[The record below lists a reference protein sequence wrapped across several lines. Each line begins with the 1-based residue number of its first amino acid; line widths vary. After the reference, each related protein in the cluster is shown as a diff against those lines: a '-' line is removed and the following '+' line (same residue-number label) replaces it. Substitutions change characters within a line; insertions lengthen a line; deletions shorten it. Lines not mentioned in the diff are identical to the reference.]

1 MSRRCATSEATGLA
15 IRDAT
20 RQDRRMQLRISAGAR
35 RWSLRVLASLG
46 LSAMELAAAPSRL
59 PDPTGFAGASGPV
72 VATPADLFGPLFRA
86 VQTAHVFADGK
97 TFADAV
103 PRRDTGAIL
112 IDYRTQRPEGP
123 DALRRFVLANFVV
136 PASSSPPPPTAGAAS
151 TPLLAH
157 IASLWPL
164 LTRQPAATSTA
175 GSALTLPG
183 PYVVP
188 GGRFREIYYW
198 DSYFTM
204 LGLARDRRSDLVESM
219 IDDFTTLIE
228 RYGHIPNGTR
238 TYYLSRSQPPV
249 YYLMLGLSPA
259 HDMPTFR
266 RRLAALRREH
276 AWWMRGEDG
285 LAPGQARFR
294 VLRLND
300 GTLLNRYWDAR
311 ATPRDESYA
320 EDVATAAASGRPAA
334 DIFRNIRAAAESGWD
349 FSSRW
354 LGDGRTLATIR
365 TTDIAPVDL
374 NSLLY
379 GMERMIALACART
392 GDTACVD
399 EYVARAK
406 ARARALRTAFW
417 VPRENRFAD
426 LDLRTGRPTR
436 TLSAAT
442 LFPLFVGVARPEQAA
457 SVAQTVRLR
466 LLAPGGLRT
475 TTARTGQ
482 QWDAPNGWAP
492 LQWIAIVGLRDNGEA
507 ILARTIAQRWL
518 ATVSA
523 RYLATGKLV
532 EKYDVEHRRGGS
544 GGEYP
549 LQDGFGWTNGVTRAL
564 AGDYGLTG
572 AN

>member
-1 MSRRCATSEATGLA
+1 
-15 IRDAT
+15 
-20 RQDRRMQLRISAGAR
+20 MQFRFPAGAR
-35 RWSLRVLASLG
+35 RRAFGALAALG
-46 LSAMELAAAPSRL
+46 LSAALTAAPAPAPTALRRTDAAA
-59 PDPTGFAGASGPV
+59 FASGSGPV
-72 VATPADLFGPLFRA
+72 VATPADLYGPLFRA
-86 VQTAHVFADGK
+86 VQLAHAFPDGK

-103 PRRDTGAIL
+103 PIRDPGSIL
-112 IDYRTQRPEGP
+112 VDYRTLHPRTA
-123 DALRRFVLANFVV
+123 DALRRFVLAHFVV
-136 PASSSPPPPTAGAAS
+136 PATATTPPAKIGLGVDANVGRPPM
-151 TPLLAH
+151 LAH
-157 IASLWPL
+157 IGSLWPV
-164 LTRQPAATSTA
+164 LTRTPANDSAA
-175 GSALTLPG
+175 GSALTLPA

-204 LGLARDRRSDLVESM
+204 LGLARDRRGDLVESM

-259 HDMPTFR
+259 HDLPTFR

-285 LAPGQARFR
+285 LAAGQARFH
-294 VLRLND
+294 VVRLPD
-300 GTLLNRYWDAR
+300 GTLLNRYWDMR

-320 EDVATAAASGRPAA
+320 EDVATAAASDRPAA
-334 DIFRNIRAAAESGWD
+334 DIFRDIRAAAESGWD

-354 LGDGRTLATIR
+354 FADGKTLATIR

-392 GDTACVD
+392 GDTACVE
-399 EYVARAK
+399 EYVARAN
-406 ARARALRTAFW
+406 ARAAALRSRFW
-417 VPRENRFAD
+417 VARDNRFAD
-426 LDLRTGRPTR
+426 LDWRSGRATPA
-436 TLSAAT
+436 LSAAT
-442 LFPLFVGVARPEQAA
+442 LFPLFVGVARPDQAKA
-457 SVAQTVRLR
+457 VAQTVRLR
-466 LLAPGGLRT
+466 LLAPSGLRT
-475 TTARTGQ
+475 STTRTGQ

-492 LQWIAIVGLRDNGEA
+492 LQWIGIVGLRDNGEQP
-507 ILARTIAQRWL
+507 LARMIAQRWL
-518 ATVSA
+518 ATVQA
-523 RYLATGKLV
+523 RYRATGKLV
-532 EKYDVEHRRGGS
+532 EKYDVEHRRGGG

-564 AGDYGLTG
+564 AGDYGLAG
-572 AN
+572 GN

>member
-1 MSRRCATSEATGLA
+1 MQLGILA
-15 IRDAT
+15 RAT
-20 RQDRRMQLRISAGAR
+20 RWLLGA
-35 RWSLRVLASLG
+35 LAALVVLAVTPAAVAPLR
-46 LSAMELAAAPSRL
+46 LADA
-59 PDPTGFAGASGPV
+59 TGFAGASGPV
-72 VATPADLFGPLFRA
+72 VATPADLYGPLFRA
-86 VQTAHVFADGK
+86 VQLAHVFPDGK

-103 PRRDTGAIL
+103 PRRDAGAIL
-112 IDYRTQRPEGP
+112 IDYRTQHPRSAA
-123 DALRRFVLANFVV
+123 ALRRFVLANFAIPAT
-136 PASSSPPPPTAGAAS
+136 PASAPPAVGVAR

-157 IASLWPL
+157 IAGLWPV
-164 LTRQPAATSTA
+164 LTREPAATAAS
-175 GSALTLPG
+175 GSALTLPSA
-183 PYVVP
+183 YVVP

-204 LGLARDRRSDLVESM
+204 LGLARDRRGDLVESM

-259 HDMPTFR
+259 HDVPTFR

-285 LAPGQARFR
+285 LAPGQARFH
-294 VLRLND
+294 VVRLPD
-300 GTLLNRYWDAR
+300 GTLLTRYWDMR
-311 ATPRDESYA
+311 ATPREESYA
-320 EDVATAAASGRPAA
+320 EDVATAAASDEPDDAL
-334 DIFRNIRAAAESGWD
+334 FRNLRAAAESGWD

-379 GMERMIALACART
+379 GMERMIALACARI
-392 GDTACVD
+392 GDSACV
-399 EYVARAK
+399 EQYVARAN
-406 ARARALRTAFW
+406 ARAAALRTDFW
-417 VPRENRFAD
+417 VARDNRFAD
-426 LDLRTGRPTR
+426 LDWHNGRPTAM
-436 TLSAAT
+436 LSAAT
-442 LFPLFVGVARPEQAA
+442 LFPLFVGVARPDQAKA
-457 SVAQTVRLR
+457 VAQTVRLR

-475 TTARTGQ
+475 TTTRTRQ

-492 LQWIAIVGLRDNGEA
+492 LQWIGVVALRDNGEPS
-507 ILARTIAQRWL
+507 LARGIAQRWL

-523 RYLATGKLV
+523 RYQATGRLV
-532 EKYDVEHRRGGS
+532 EKYDVERGRGGG
-544 GGEYP
+544 GGEYA

-564 AGDYGLTG
+564 AGDYGPG
-572 AN
+572 VAN

>member
-1 MSRRCATSEATGLA
+1 MHPLIPARAGRWALVAFGLA
-15 IRDAT
+15 TALST
-20 RQDRRMQLRISAGAR
+20 RAPAA
-35 RWSLRVLASLG
+35 VPT
-46 LSAMELAAAPSRL
+46 AAPSPAASPYRL
-59 PDPTGFAGASGPV
+59 TDADGLTDVSGPV
-72 VATPADLFGPLFRA
+72 VATPADLYGPLFRA
-86 VQTAHVFADGK
+86 VELGHVFPDSK
-97 TFADAV
+97 SFADAV

-112 IDYRTQRPEGP
+112 LDYRTSHPRGT

-136 PASSSPPPPTAGAAS
+136 PATPTTPPRSPPPAAGAAR

-157 IASLWPL
+157 IAALWPV
-164 LTRQPAATSTA
+164 LTREPVALPAA
-175 GSALTLPG
+175 GSALTLPAS
-183 PYVVP
+183 YVVP

-204 LGLARDRRSDLVESM
+204 LGLARDRRGDLVESM

-228 RYGHIPNGTR
+228 RYGHVPNGTR

-259 HDMPTFR
+259 HDPATFR

-276 AWWMRGEDG
+276 GWWMRGEDG
-285 LAPGQARFR
+285 LAPGQARFH
-294 VLRLND
+294 VVRLPD

-311 ATPRDESYA
+311 ATPREESYA
-320 EDVATAAASGRPAA
+320 EDVATAAAADPAPA
-334 DIFRNIRAAAESGWD
+334 TTFRNLRAAAESGWD

-354 LGDGRTLATIR
+354 LGDGRTLGTIR

-392 GDTACVD
+392 GDAPCVR
-399 EYVARAK
+399 EYVARAN
-406 ARARALRTAFW
+406 ARAAALRTTFW
-417 VPRENRFAD
+417 VARDGRFAD
-426 LDLRTGRPTR
+426 LDWHSGRPTPI
-436 TLSAAT
+436 LSAAT
-442 LFPLFVGVARPEQAA
+442 LFPLFVGVAHGEQARA
-457 SVAQTVRLR
+457 VAQTVRAK

-475 TTARTGQ
+475 TTTHTGQ

-492 LQWIAIVGLRDNGEA
+492 LQWVGVVGLRDYGEQA
-507 ILARTIAQRWL
+507 LARTLAQRWL
-518 ATVSA
+518 ATVST
-523 RYLATGKLV
+523 RYRATGRLV
-532 EKYDVEHRRGGS
+532 EKYDIERQRGGS

-564 AGDYGLTG
+564 ANDYGVPG
-572 AN
+572 E

>member
-1 MSRRCATSEATGLA
+1 
-15 IRDAT
+15 
-20 RQDRRMQLRISAGAR
+20 MQLRIQAGAQ
-35 RWSLRVLASLG
+35 RWSLGALAALG
-46 LSAMELAAAPSRL
+46 LCAATLAASAPVRL
-59 PDPTGFAGASGPV
+59 ADTTAFTGTSGPV
-72 VATPADLFGPLFRA
+72 VATPADLYGPLFRA
-86 VQTAHVFADGK
+86 VQLAHVFPDGK
-97 TFADAV
+97 TFADAI

-112 IDYRTQRPEGP
+112 IDYQTQRPRGAE
-123 DALRRFVLANFVV
+123 ALRRFVLANFAIPTA
-136 PASSSPPPPTAGAAS
+136 PAAPPPPAGAAR
-151 TPLLAH
+151 TPLLTH
-157 IASLWPL
+157 IASLWPV
-164 LTRQPAATSTA
+164 LTRQPAALSTATAAA
-175 GSALTLPG
+175 GSALTLPSA
-183 PYVVP
+183 YVVP

-204 LGLARDRRSDLVESM
+204 LGLARDRRGDLVESM

-259 HDMPTFR
+259 HDVPTFR

-285 LAPGQARFR
+285 LAPGQARFH
-294 VLRLND
+294 VVRLPD

-311 ATPRDESYA
+311 ATPREESYA
-320 EDVATAAASGRPAA
+320 EDVATAATSDEPA
-334 DIFRNIRAAAESGWD
+334 DTLFHNIRAAAESGWD

-354 LGDGRTLATIR
+354 FGDGQALGTIR

-379 GMERMIALACART
+379 GMERMIALACTRT

-399 EYVARAK
+399 DYVGRANARA
-406 ARARALRTAFW
+406 AALRTTFW
-417 VPRENRFAD
+417 MPRENRFAD
-426 LDLRTGRPTR
+426 LDWHNGRPTPV
-436 TLSAAT
+436 LSAAT
-442 LFPLFVGVARPEQAA
+442 LFPLFVGVARPDQAKA
-457 SVAQTVRLR
+457 VAQTVRLR

-475 TTARTGQ
+475 TTTRTGQ

-492 LQWIAIVGLRDNGEA
+492 LQWIGVSGLRDNGEQA
-507 ILARTIAQRWL
+507 LARTIAQRWL

-523 RYLATGKLV
+523 RYQATGKLV
-532 EKYDVEHRRGGS
+532 EKYDIERRRGGG

-564 AGDYGLTG
+564 AGDYGVPDG
-572 AN
+572 N